1 MLNERR
7 NQTNKQSIHWATAF
21 PLSPR
26 TGQTHSLGCL
36 ISALLK
42 AGTGSI
48 QGGSDTRIYK
58 KSGADT
64 SCRHKDAN
72 CDTNSWRRSRQRK
85 GDLSWPGPDPVSV
98 LLSKQRACMLLK
110 RSWPRYRWGI
120 HWATSKTV
128 SLSFLEVL
136 QTNHL
141 LSPQPCP
148 ATKAQA
154 LTQTESERSLLPTA
168 QQQYGQLG
176 FVELPFFCFFLKIFG
191 LNF

>member
-58 KSGADT
+58 NSFNRIFQVQT
-64 SCRHKDAN
+64 LHVICRHIELLRRKQIPHAN
-72 CDTNSWRRSRQRK
+72 YDTDSWRKSRQRK

-98 LLSKQRACMLLK
+98 LLSKQRACMFLK

-120 HWATSKTV
+120 QCNNITSNIKNSE
-128 SLSFLEVL
+128 SLFP
-136 QTNHL
+136 
-141 LSPQPCP
+141 LSPPD
-148 ATKAQA
+148 
-154 LTQTESERSLLPTA
+154 
-168 QQQYGQLG
+168 
-176 FVELPFFCFFLKIFG
+176 
-191 LNF
+191 